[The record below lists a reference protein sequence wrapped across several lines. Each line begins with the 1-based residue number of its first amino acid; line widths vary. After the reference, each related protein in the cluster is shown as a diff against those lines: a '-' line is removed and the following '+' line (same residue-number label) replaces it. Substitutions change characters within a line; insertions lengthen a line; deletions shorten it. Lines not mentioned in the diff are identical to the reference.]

1 MEWLNPVLTIISLII
16 FWIAGYDT
24 SDFAMEF
31 SLFNRSWMNRK
42 RQLLA
47 FIPVV
52 LQVLLV
58 VYGFK

>member
-16 FWIAGYDT
+16 FWVTGYDT

-31 SLFNRSWMNRK
+31 SLFNRSWMLRK

-47 FIPVV
+47 FVPVV

-58 VYGFK
+58 MYGK

>member
-16 FWIAGYDT
+16 FWITGYDT

-31 SLFNRSWMNRK
+31 SLFNRSWMPRK
-42 RQLLA
+42 RQFLA
-47 FIPVV
+47 LILVV

-58 VYGFK
+58 AYGK

>member
-16 FWIAGYDT
+16 FWITGYDT

-31 SLFNRSWMNRK
+31 SLFNRSWMPRK
-42 RQLLA
+42 RQFLA
-47 FIPVV
+47 FVPVV

-58 VYGFK
+58 VYGK